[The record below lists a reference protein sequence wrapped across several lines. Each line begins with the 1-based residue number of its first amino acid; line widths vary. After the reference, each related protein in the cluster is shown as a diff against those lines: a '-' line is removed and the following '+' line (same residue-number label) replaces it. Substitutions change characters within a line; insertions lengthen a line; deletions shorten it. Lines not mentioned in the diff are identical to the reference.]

1 MGLLFLELSMISSIF
16 LETTRE
22 SFLVTYSGEY
32 STVGVPI
39 ACKDIVDV
47 QMSQCRAE
55 WDCKCQDVANNTYYC
70 IRKIAESEN
79 SIFCQF
85 EDDEG
90 FIEAYD
96 LIEDPYQLNNIFLD
110 ANEDSIIQKE
120 HIMES
125 LENTKNFIQD
135 IQDNSDKVNDEF
147 RNIAIVHYIK
157 QLFFYV
163 IQKMGI

>member
-1 MGLLFLELSMISSIF
+1 
-16 LETTRE
+16 
-22 SFLVTYSGEY
+22 
-32 STVGVPI
+32 
-39 ACKDIVDV
+39 
-47 QMSQCRAE
+47 MSQCRAE

-135 IQDNSDKVNDEF
+135 IQDNSDKVIDEF
-147 RNIAIVHYIK
+147 RNIAIVNYIK

>member
-1 MGLLFLELSMISSIF
+1 
-16 LETTRE
+16 
-22 SFLVTYSGEY
+22 
-32 STVGVPI
+32 
-39 ACKDIVDV
+39 
-47 QMSQCRAE
+47 MSQCRAE

-135 IQDNSDKVNDEF
+135 IQDNSDKVFDEF
-147 RNIAIVHYIK
+147 RDIAIVHYIK